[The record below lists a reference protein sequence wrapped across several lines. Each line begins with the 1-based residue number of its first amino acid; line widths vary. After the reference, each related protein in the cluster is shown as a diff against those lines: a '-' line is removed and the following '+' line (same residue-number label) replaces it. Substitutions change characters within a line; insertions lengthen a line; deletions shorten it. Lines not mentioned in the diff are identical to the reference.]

1 MIRTCLKDTRLK
13 PFLKWPGGK
22 FRLVDRIRASFGHG
36 NRLIEPFTGSAA
48 VFLNTDFDHYILA
61 DSNPDLIRLF
71 EQLVDE
77 GEDFIHFCRSF
88 FTPGNNTPD
97 RYYALRE
104 EFNLTEDTRNK
115 SALFLYLNRHCYNGL
130 CRYNSRG
137 AFNTPFGSY
146 TRPYFPE
153 KEMFRFI
160 HAAGRAEFLH
170 AIFADSMM
178 LAGKGDIVY
187 CDPPYAP
194 LSTTAYFTDYHSG
207 GFKWEDQIL
216 LAQTAG
222 DLAERGA
229 RVVISNHDTKPVR
242 DLYRQAGARI
252 KRFQV
257 RRNISCNAGTRGTVG
272 ELLAVFG

>member
-1 MIRTCLKDTRLK
+1 MK

-22 FRLVDRIRASFGHG
+22 FRLTDRICATFGRG

-48 VFLNTDFDHYILA
+48 VFLNSEFERYLLA

-71 EQLVDE
+71 EQLVEE
-77 GEDFIHFCRSF
+77 GDAFIDYCRAYF
-88 FTPGNNTPD
+88 RPEENTPD

-104 EFNLTEDTRNK
+104 DFNHSKDGRYR

-137 AFNTPFGSY
+137 EFNTPFGRY

-153 KEMFRFI
+153 KEMRHFI
-160 HAAGRAEFLH
+160 NAAQRAEFLN
-170 AIFADSMM
+170 ATFVDSMQ

-194 LSTTAYFTDYHSG
+194 LSDTAYFTDYHSG
-207 GFKWEDQIL
+207 GFRWKDQQL
-216 LAQTAG
+216 LAQTAAE
-222 DLAERGA
+222 LAVRGA
-229 RVVISNHDTKPVR
+229 RVVISNHDTRVVR

-257 RRNISCNAGTRGTVG
+257 RRNISCNADKRGMVG
-272 ELLAVFG
+272 ELLAVFD